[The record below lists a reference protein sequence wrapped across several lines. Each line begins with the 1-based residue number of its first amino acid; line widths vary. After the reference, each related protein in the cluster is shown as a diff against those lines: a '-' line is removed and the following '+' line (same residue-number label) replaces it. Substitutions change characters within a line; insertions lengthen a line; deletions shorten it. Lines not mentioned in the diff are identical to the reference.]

1 MHEKYAEGGV
11 MQAQWNA
18 LQNALLAPGY
28 DSNGKEFTQHFFIR
42 LLTVLKDPK
51 SGPADRA
58 SACRDALGCA
68 LANNI
73 INPVLRMP
81 EGSIDERRLQY
92 AGLNLDALTSYVSIA
107 EDLSEEALAVYGHH
121 SRRYLRGAP
130 MDVSLRQRLNNEQ
143 FSKYQGFGQQAA
155 IRTVLTSPDN
165 STLIINLPTGSG
177 KTLVIHALSLYAT
190 KQKLVLVVV
199 PTVGLALEQASR
211 VAEVLNK
218 AGLCHGGDYA
228 LHGGQSEGEREQV
241 LNRLK
246 EGNQRILFCAPES
259 AIGTLRPA
267 LFRLAEQGQLEAFV
281 VDEAHIIDQW
291 GAEFRPEFQLLA
303 PLFSSL
309 KECSPKGIRTVLL
322 SATFS
327 ESTLQLLKDAF
338 VLEGEQAIEVHG
350 SFLRPEL
357 NFNVVKA
364 PGANAHRDAVLAV
377 VGSLPRPLIL
387 YATKQKEAESWRN
400 ELRDLGYTRVG
411 LFHGGTP
418 ANQREELIRQW
429 KGDALDIMVATS
441 AFGVGMDK
449 SDVRSVVHASV
460 PESLDRFYQEAGRGG
475 RDGYACWS
483 WLIYYTEQF
492 HLAKRLS
499 QEKLISEVLGLVRW
513 ETLLKT
519 RKNSGNFFTVSLSA
533 LRRGVHRHSESNKKW
548 NLQTLLLMQRAG
560 LIRLFFPPS
569 EPPKFE
575 DELTPENEQQ
585 REIYFAEY
593 YDRIGIQIQVDNH
606 LTVDVWQRVE
616 QRRNQE
622 KLARAAGLARL
633 TGWLKD
639 PKQRLCVL
647 LGDFYRPSG
656 VVPEQSCGGC
666 PGCRDLGR
674 SVFTPTLGIAFALR
688 GVSLHKMPNW
698 MPASQLLRVRYK
710 PESYDRTAVKAMLFE
725 WRIWMMKSLQGAKR
739 IQAVRASRKVLDE
752 MYQNEALKSLPFWCS
767 LEPQD
772 HAGAWLELVLLMPGE
787 THLPATEF
795 DPPPRVIV
803 APEGTPDPQMPNRNW
818 WETRPGS
825 RELESFVKEFQ

>member
-1 MHEKYAEGGV
+1 MHEKNAEGGV

-18 LQNALLAPGY
+18 LQTALSADGLGF
-28 DSNGKEFTQHFFIR
+28 NGKALTQPFFIR
-42 LLTVLKDPK
+42 LLMVFRDPK

-68 LANNI
+68 MAHKI
-73 INPVLRMP
+73 SDPVLRLP
-81 EGSIDERRLQY
+81 EGTIDNARLKF
-92 AGLNLDALTSYVSIA
+92 AGLTQDAMTGYVRLA
-107 EDLSEEALAVYGHH
+107 EVVDAEALAVYGHH
-121 SRRYLRGAP
+121 IRRHLQTAP
-130 MDVSLRQRLNNEQ
+130 MDVSLRQRLKDER
-143 FSKYQGFGQQAA
+143 FSKYQGLGQQAA

-190 KQKLVLVVV
+190 KQRLVLVVV

-211 VAEVLNK
+211 AAEVLHK
-218 AGLCHGGDYA
+218 AGLCHGGVYA

-259 AIGTLRPA
+259 AIGTLRPT
-267 LFRLAEQGQLEAFV
+267 LFRLAEQGQLEALI

-303 PLFSSL
+303 PLFCSL

-338 VLEGEQAIEVHG
+338 LLEGEQAIEVHG

-357 NFNVVKA
+357 NFNVLKT
-364 PGANAHRDAVLAV
+364 PDANAHQDAVLEAV
-377 VGSLPRPLIL
+377 GRLPRPLVL
-387 YATKQKEAESWRN
+387 YATKQKEAESWRSV
-400 ELRDLGYTRVG
+400 LRDLGFARVG

-418 ANQREELIRQW
+418 TNQRDELIRQW
-429 KGDALDIMVATS
+429 ADNELDIMVATS

-449 SDVRSVVHASV
+449 PGVRSVLHASV

-483 WLIYYTEQF
+483 WLIYYPEQL
-492 HLAKRLS
+492 HLAKGLS
-499 QEKLISEVLGLVRW
+499 QEKLISTGLGLERW
-513 ETLLKT
+513 KTLLKT
-519 RKNSGNFFTVSLSA
+519 QNPSGDFFTVSRSA
-533 LRRGVHRHSESNKKW
+533 LRRGVHRHSESNEKW
-548 NLQTLLLMQRAG
+548 NLQTLLLMQRTG
-560 LIRLFFPPS
+560 LIRLFFPQPK
-569 EPPKFE
+569 PPQFE
-575 DELTPENEQQ
+575 GEFTPENIQKQ
-585 REIYFAEY
+585 DMYFTEY
-593 YDRIGIQIQVDNH
+593 YDRIGVQVQVGNH
-606 LTVDVWQRVE
+606 CTVEAWELVE

-622 KLARAAGLARL
+622 KQTRAAGFARL
-633 TGWLKD
+633 TGWLKE

-647 LGDFYRPSG
+647 LGNFYRPSG
-656 VVPEQSCGGC
+656 VVPEHSCGGC

-674 SVFTPTLGIAFALR
+674 PAFTPTLGIAFELR
-688 GVSLHKMPNW
+688 GISLPQVPNW
-698 MPASQLLRVRYK
+698 MPTSQLLRVRYR
-710 PESYDRTAVKAMLFE
+710 PESYARVTVKAILFV
-725 WRIWMMKSLQGAKR
+725 WHKWMMKSLQGTKR
-739 IQAVRASRKVLDE
+739 VQAVRASRAVLDE
-752 MYQNEALKSLPFWCS
+752 MYQTEALKPMPFWCS

-772 HAGAWLELVLLMPGE
+772 QAGAWLELVLLMPGE

-803 APEGTPDPQMPNRNW
+803 APEGTADPLMPNRNW
-818 WETRPGS
+818 WETCPGS

>member
-1 MHEKYAEGGV
+1 
-11 MQAQWNA
+11 MQSQWNT
-18 LQNALLAPGY
+18 LQRALLTPGY
-28 DSNGKEFTQHFFIR
+28 DVNVKSLTEPFFVR
-42 LLTVLKDPK
+42 LLTVLSDPK

-58 SACRDALGCA
+58 SALRDALSCA
-68 LANNI
+68 IANKVI
-73 INPVLRMP
+73 DPILRLP
-81 EGSIDERRLQY
+81 ECSIDY
-92 AGLNLDALTSYVSIA
+92 AHLEYTGLTQDAMTGYVRIA
-107 EDLSEEALAVYGHH
+107 EVLNAEALAVYGRNI
-121 SRRYLRGAP
+121 RRHLQTAP
-130 MDVSLRQRLNNEQ
+130 IDVSLRQRLNDER
-143 FSKYQGFGQQAA
+143 FTTYQGLGQQAA
-155 IRTVLTSPDN
+155 IRTVLTSPDD

-199 PTVGLALEQASR
+199 PTVGLALEQAR
-211 VAEVLNK
+211 RAAEVLNK
-218 AGLCHGGDYA
+218 AGLCHGGGYA

-259 AIGTLRPA
+259 AMGTLRPT
-267 LFRLAEQGQLEAFV
+267 LFRLAEQGQLEALI

-303 PLFSSL
+303 SLFCSL
-309 KECSPKGIRTVLL
+309 KERSPKGIRTALL

-338 VLEGEQAIEVHG
+338 LLEGEQAVEVHG

-364 PGANAHRDAVLAV
+364 PDAIAHQDAVLAA
-377 VGSLPRPLIL
+377 VGRLPRPLVL
-387 YATKQKEAESWRN
+387 YATKQKEAESWWSV
-400 ELRDLGYTRVG
+400 LRDLGFARVG

-418 ANQREELIRQW
+418 TNQRDELIRQW
-429 KGDALDIMVATS
+429 RDDELDIMVATS

-449 SDVRSVVHASV
+449 SGVRSVLHASV

-483 WLIYYTEQF
+483 WLIYYPEQL
-492 HLAKRLS
+492 HLAKGLS
-499 QEKLISEVLGLVRW
+499 QEKLISTGLGLERW
-513 ETLLKT
+513 KTLLKT
-519 RKNSGNFFTVSLSA
+519 QKTSGDFFTVSRSA
-533 LRRGVHRHSESNKKW
+533 LRRGVHRHSESNEKW

-560 LIRLFFPPS
+560 LIRLFFPPH
-569 EPPKFE
+569 EPPHFE
-575 DELTPENEQQ
+575 GELTPENLQQ
-585 REIYFAEY
+585 QDMYFTEY
-593 YDRIGIQIQVDNH
+593 YDRVGVQIQVDNH
-606 LTVDVWQRVE
+606 LTPEAWQRVE

-622 KLARAAGLARL
+622 KQTRATDFARL

-647 LGDFYRPSG
+647 LGEFYRPSG
-656 VVPEQSCGGC
+656 VVPEHSCGGC

-674 SVFTPTLGIAFALR
+674 PVFTPTLGVAFKLH
-688 GVSLHKMPNW
+688 GVSLPQVPNW

-710 PESYDRTAVKAMLFE
+710 PESYARTAVKAMLFE

-739 IQAVRASRKVLDE
+739 IQAVRASRVVLDE
-752 MYQNEALKSLPFWCS
+752 MCQNDALKTLPFWCS

-772 HAGAWLELVLLMPGE
+772 QAGAWLELVLLMPGE

-795 DPPPRVIV
+795 DPPPRVII
-803 APEGTPDPQMPNRNW
+803 APEGTPDSLMPNRNW
-818 WETRPGS
+818 WESRPGS

>member
-1 MHEKYAEGGV
+1 

-18 LQNALLAPGY
+18 LQNALSTPGF
-28 DSNGKEFTQHFFIR
+28 DVSGKALTELFFIR
-42 LLTVLKDPK
+42 LLAVFRDPK
-51 SGPADRA
+51 SDQADRA

-73 INPVLRMP
+73 SDPVLRLP
-81 EGSIDERRLQY
+81 EGDIDYARLEY
-92 AGLNLDALTSYVSIA
+92 TGLTQDAMTGYVRMA
-107 EDLSEEALAVYGHH
+107 EVLNAEALAVYG
-121 SRRYLRGAP
+121 RRRRRHLQTAP
-130 MDVSLRQRLNNEQ
+130 IDVSLRQRLKDE
-143 FSKYQGFGQQAA
+143 SYTTYQGLGQQAA

-177 KTLVIHALSLYAT
+177 KTLIIHALSLYAA
-190 KQKLVLVVV
+190 KQKLVLVIV

-211 VAEVLNK
+211 AAELLNK
-218 AGLCHGGDYA
+218 AGLCHGGGYA
-228 LHGGQSEGEREQV
+228 LHGGQTESEREQV

-259 AIGTLRPA
+259 AIGTLRPT
-267 LFRLAEQGQLEAFV
+267 LFRLAEQGQLEALI

-303 PLFSSL
+303 PLFRSL
-309 KECSPKGIRTVLL
+309 KEHSPKGVRTALL

-338 VLEGEQAIEVHG
+338 LLKGEQAIEIHG

-357 NFNVVKA
+357 NFHVQKTSD
-364 PGANAHRDAVLAV
+364 ANAHQDAVLTAV
-377 VGSLPRPLIL
+377 GRLPRPLIL
-387 YATKQKEAESWRN
+387 YATKQKEAESWRDV
-400 ELRDLGYTRVG
+400 LSDLGYARVG

-418 ANQREELIRQW
+418 TNQREELLRQW

-449 SDVRSVVHASV
+449 SDVRSVLHASV

-475 RDGYACWS
+475 RDGNACWS
-483 WLIYYTEQF
+483 WLIYYSAQL
-492 HLAKRLS
+492 HLAKDLS
-499 QEKLISEVLGLVRW
+499 QEKLISKGLGLVYW
-513 ETLLKT
+513 KT
-519 RKNSGNFFTVSLSA
+519 MLRSQKASDDCFTVSQSSLHRE
-533 LRRGVHRHSESNKKW
+533 LRRHSKGAENW
-548 NLQTLLLMQRAG
+548 NIRTLLLMQRTG
-560 LIRLFFPPS
+560 LIRLYFPQPK
-569 EPPKFE
+569 PPQFE
-575 DELTPENEQQ
+575 GELTPENIQQ
-585 REIYFAEY
+585 QDKYFAEY
-593 YDRIGIQIQVDNH
+593 YDRIGVQVQVGNH
-606 LTVDVWQRVE
+606 CTVEAWELVE

-622 KLARAAGLARL
+622 KQARAAGFARL
-633 TGWLKD
+633 TGWLKE

-656 VVPEQSCGGC
+656 VVPEHSCGGC

-674 SVFTPTLGIAFALR
+674 PAFTPTLGIAFELR
-688 GVSLHKMPNW
+688 GVSLHKVPNW
-698 MPASQLLRVRYK
+698 MPASQLLRVRYR
-710 PESYDRTAVKAMLFE
+710 PESYPRVTTAKAMLHE
-725 WRIWMMKSLQGAKR
+725 WRIWLQTVLR
-739 IQAVRASRKVLDE
+739 TRHVQAVRASRTVLDD

-787 THLPATEF
+787 TQLPATEF
-795 DPPPRVIV
+795 DPPPRVII
-803 APEGTPDPQMPNRNW
+803 APEGTPDPLMPNRNW

-825 RELESFVKEFQ
+825 RELESFKKEFQ